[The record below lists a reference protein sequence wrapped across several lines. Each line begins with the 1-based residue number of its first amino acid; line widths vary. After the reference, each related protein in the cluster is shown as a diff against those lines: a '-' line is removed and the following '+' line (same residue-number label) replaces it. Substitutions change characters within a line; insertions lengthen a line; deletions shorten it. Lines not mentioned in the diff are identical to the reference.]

1 MVVGNVEFLS
11 FISWSLLV
19 SRSRGVIRR
28 RLRFVLGVD
37 RGSFV
42 LNISN
47 KSIVSINGIAHSLN
61 TTIGKSH
68 FVGSRSDLTISIF
81 FSGKVGARV
90 VISYTVLK
98 GIGLCRFFVFG
109 RVVRWGRSMIGSRL
123 GWMVWSG

>member
-19 SRSRGVIRR
+19 SRSKGVIRSWLVRR
-28 RLRFVLGVD
+28 RLWFVLGVD

-68 FVGSRSDLTISIF
+68 FV
-81 FSGKVGARV
+81 
-90 VISYTVLK
+90 
-98 GIGLCRFFVFG
+98 
-109 RVVRWGRSMIGSRL
+109 
-123 GWMVWSG
+123 